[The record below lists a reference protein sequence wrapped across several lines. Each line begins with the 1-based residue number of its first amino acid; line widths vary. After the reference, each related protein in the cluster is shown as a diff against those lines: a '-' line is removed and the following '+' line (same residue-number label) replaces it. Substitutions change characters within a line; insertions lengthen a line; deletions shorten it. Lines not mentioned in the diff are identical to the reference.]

1 MIEECGEQLRRP
13 PSTPCSPVDGRPTPT
28 YTSNSSGRSAASP
41 WQRGGRACSQGAGPE
56 DEEAAPRCVS
66 PRSRGDDRPE
76 MPFHNG
82 VYYPYTSDTR
92 GTHSSAGIPSL
103 LSSPLSQHSA
113 SAASMTPSGATAAIL
128 PFSFRPRR
136 EIVDWQRLNEVDI
149 NRVMSKLDVDALQEH
164 ISTVAFCSLDG
175 ERCQRCRNPVDPA
188 LLKLLQLA
196 QLTVEWVLHCQEC
209 LTADLHKAEEQLE
222 AAGAEHRQLLE
233 LQSRQQEKEKALDA
247 ELKKSKK
254 EVRELQSQLVFSSQK
269 CPHCAKSFL
278 TSDFLQRH
286 MQRRHPDEYKS
297 QVRSDVEKTSQLE
310 SLKLEKRSLE
320 EQNVQLL
327 QRLQV
332 KEAQEKEQQSA
343 HKDLQ
348 TELDRFRV
356 EEIARTDRKIDDT
369 RDGMRREME
378 FLYSRNAQ
386 ALNELN
392 QNQIATHEN
401 STRSVSPQAQNVQKL
416 EQRLKKQEK
425 KWASVLQ
432 EIKTQHESEKNQL
445 QDLLSRQQERSQ
457 TLWQETER
465 RLQEMERRLQDKDLT
480 IRTQREQI
488 RNISSNPPT
497 KVVEVPVKLSAAA
510 PEPKAKRVVLDSSS
524 ASERR
529 PVERKPAPLPEKKA
543 PVMSGTLKRKLS
555 IKKDMR
561 PELEQAVAKALEDL
575 GVKSNQNGLK
585 NKELTSILAK
595 VQSKRDRVA
604 KGLPDYWQQRK
615 EISSTLDEK
624 MGGRTK
630 GSDSSPE
637 SQARSRQ
644 SLQALQLRPRSS
656 SLPSGV
662 TKVTSRPAVKLS
674 KTPQPAPRT
683 KNTTHPKTSTPII
696 KPAPRTSRT
705 PPFSSDKESEEDDWD
720 TEEEQPHKQQRGKS
734 PQPRL
739 IQATPVHIRA
749 VQPRQPVAR
758 LSYSSNSKQPRGS
771 ASAVTKMAD
780 AKTESDGD
788 DEEMWSEVSELQE
801 IESAQLKNH
810 KDQNGNVDKRN
821 FESKVT
827 VVARKIEQQFADRVV
842 KIPAGGISI
851 LSGRRDVGQELK
863 CTDLDESSGE
873 ERQEIFK
880 PAPGSGTL
888 RKSLDSPST
897 SAWGTSTGR
906 SHKSGDLNE
915 TGTDSFLKSSLCSV
929 SDISDSED
937 ISDKHR

>member
-1 MIEECGEQLRRP
+1 MQDPTKLVSPTRKKLILSADDYLKCAVHVWISSLDNSGPNVQSKKIVLIEECGEQLRRP

-28 YTSNSSGRSAASP
+28 YTSNSS
-41 WQRGGRACSQGAGPE
+41 
-56 DEEAAPRCVS
+56 
-66 PRSRGDDRPE
+66 
-76 MPFHNG
+76 PFHNG

-432 EIKTQHESEKNQL
+432 EIKTQHESEKNQ
-445 QDLLSRQQERSQ
+445 
-457 TLWQETER
+457 
-465 RLQEMERRLQDKDLT
+465 
-480 IRTQREQI
+480 I

-510 PEPKAKRVVLDSSS
+510 PEPKAKRVVLEEPVFALDPIQELTEEEKDSSS

-696 KPAPRTSRT
+696 KPAPRTS
-705 PPFSSDKESEEDDWD
+705 SSDKESEEDDWD

-758 LSYSSNSKQPRGS
+758 LSYSSNSQQPRGS